1 MEISIKS
8 FERRD
13 KTRRKAMKRIAIG
26 VMTLAVLLIAIQ
38 ALAEEKAVEHEY
50 LSLTLP
56 AGWVT
61 QDMPSNFEKEV
72 IGWLKSEKIPG
83 TSITVSCYRGRRY
96 NYSNIRIAALKTIA
110 AVYPK
115 GQEMLK
121 KPKKIRT
128 DSGYK
133 AVVELWRGAIDS
145 SGLTVYLQTPMGI
158 VKTKHCWILMLGY
171 TPDSSGP
178 QLEEDFMKI
187 INSTGPPR
195 TKKKVSPKK
204 DLTAPS
210 EVKELP
216 KQEVKES
223 PMGTED
229 SLIQEG
235 PTLIAKGQ
243 YSRVL
248 ELIEDL
254 PEERRRHV
262 QVQTLECFAN
272 LKGWMSDRNTT
283 CKSRWWSLRQQ
294 LINSG
299 DKEATPVLVI
309 FLKDEDPWLR
319 IYAAELLG
327 YIGDKR
333 ALKDLREAG
342 ENDANRKVRGY
353 AKKAYERISGEKF

>member
-1 MEISIKS
+1 
-8 FERRD
+8 
-13 KTRRKAMKRIAIG
+13 MKRIAIG
-26 VMTLAVLLIAIQ
+26 VMTLAVLLIPIQ
-38 ALAEEKAVEHEY
+38 ALAEENVFEHQY

-56 AGWVT
+56 EGWVS
-61 QDMPSNFEKEV
+61 QDIPANFEKEV
-72 IGWLKSEKIPG
+72 IGYLKSEKIPG
-83 TSITVSCYRGRRY
+83 TSITVHCYRGRRY
-96 NYSNIRIAALKTIA
+96 NYSNIRIGGLKTIA
-110 AVYPK
+110 SVYPK

-121 KPKKIRT
+121 KPKKTRT
-128 DSGYK
+128 DIGYK
-133 AVVELWRGAIDS
+133 AVVELWRGAVAS
-145 SGLTVYLQTPMGI
+145 SGLTVFLQTPMGI

-187 INSTGPPR
+187 IRSAGLPR
-195 TKKKVSPKK
+195 AKKKAAPKK
-204 DLTAPS
+204 EMTAPP
-210 EVKELP
+210 EVKEVP
-216 KQEVKES
+216 KQEVKER
-223 PMGTED
+223 PTGIEG

-254 PEERRRHV
+254 PEERRKHV

-272 LKGWMSDRNTT
+272 LKGWMSNRDTT

-299 DKEATPVLVI
+299 NKEATPVLVI

-333 ALKDLREAG
+333 ALRDLREAA